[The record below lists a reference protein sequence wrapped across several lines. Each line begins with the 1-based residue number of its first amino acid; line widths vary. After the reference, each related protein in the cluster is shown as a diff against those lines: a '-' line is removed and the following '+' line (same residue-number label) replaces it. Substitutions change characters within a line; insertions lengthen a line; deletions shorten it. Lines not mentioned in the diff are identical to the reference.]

1 MSILF
6 CQELKIISNLDISD
20 RKCYTYPMEKI
31 YEITAKGNKLPQDMK
46 SYLYSLGRSVTLVKK
61 AKYGGIILNGTAV
74 TVRAQVNEGDKI
86 EIFLPKATSDGIPPM
101 DIPLN
106 VLYEDEHLLA
116 VDKPTNM
123 PTHPS
128 KGNNL
133 PTLANAV
140 MGYYG
145 GDFVFR
151 SVNRLDRDTSGVVI
165 IAKTQISASNMSSS
179 MKKGLWQKKY
189 HAIVE
194 GHPSPESGRI
204 DAPIERIEEGNIKRT
219 VRADGKRAIT
229 DYTVIEKMD
238 DSSLCEIT
246 LLTGRTHQ
254 IRVHM
259 SHIGHPLVSDFLYGT
274 KSKKEYYLRCKEI
287 TFPHPITN
295 ESLTIKA

>member
-1 MSILF
+1 MYIL
-6 CQELKIISNLDISD
+6 LDIVES
-20 RKCYTYPMEKI
+20 KWYNMSMKKI
-31 YEITAKGNKLPQDMK
+31 YEIIANDGIFPTSMK
-46 SYLYSLGRSVTLVKK
+46 AYLRGLGLSATLIKK
-61 AKYGGIILNGTAV
+61 AKFGGIFLNGSPV
-74 TVRAQVNEGDKI
+74 TVRANVCFGDRI
-86 EIFLPKATSDGIPPM
+86 EIFSEEQHSEGIEPM
-101 DIPLN
+101 DIPITI
-106 VLYEDEHLLA
+106 LYEDDDILA

-145 GDFVFR
+145 GNFVFR

-165 IAKTQISASNMSSS
+165 IAKNQMSAGALSSS
-179 MKKGLWQKKY
+179 MKKGLWEKKY
-189 HAIVE
+189 HAIIDGCPKIEE
-194 GHPSPESGRI
+194 GVI

-229 DYTVIEKMD
+229 KYKVIE
-238 DSSLCEIT
+238 SRGNCSLCEIS

-259 SHIGHPLVSDFLYGT
+259 AHIGHPLISDFLYGT
-274 KSKKEYYLRCKEI
+274 PSETEYYLRCIEI
-287 TFPHPITN
+287 KFPHPRSGEMI
-295 ESLTIKA
+295 EIKA

>member
-1 MSILF
+1 MK
-6 CQELKIISNLDISD
+6 KIFEVVASGD
-20 RKCYTYPMEKI
+20 R
-31 YEITAKGNKLPQDMK
+31 LPTDMK
-46 SYLYSLGRSVTLVKK
+46 SFLYSHGLSATLVKK
-61 AKYGGIILNGTAV
+61 AKHGGIFLNDTAV
-74 TVRAQVNEGDKI
+74 TVRATVNAGDKV
-86 EIFLPKATSDGIPPM
+86 EIYLEEKKSEGIPPM
-101 DIPLN
+101 DIPLR
-106 VLYEDEHLLA
+106 VLYEDDDILA

-165 IAKTQISASNMSSS
+165 IAKNQISASSLSSS
-179 MKKGLWQKKY
+179 MKKGLWRKKY

-194 GHPSPESGRI
+194 GCPAPKEGRI

-219 VRADGKRAIT
+219 VRPDGKRAIT
-229 DYTVIEKMD
+229 DYRVIEEYENT
-238 DSSLCEIT
+238 SLCEIS

-259 SHIGHPLVSDFLYGT
+259 AYIGHPLRSDFLYGT
-274 KSKKEYYLRCKEI
+274 EGEDEYFLRCVEI
-287 TFPHPITN
+287 SFPHPKSN
-295 ESLTIKA
+295 ETIVIRA

>member
-1 MSILF
+1 
-6 CQELKIISNLDISD
+6 
-20 RKCYTYPMEKI
+20 MEKI
-31 YEITAKGNKLPQDMK
+31 YEITAKGEKLPQDMK
-46 SYLYSLGRSVTLVKK
+46 SYLYSLGLSVTLVKK

-74 TVRAQVNEGDKI
+74 TVRAQVKEGDRI

-101 DIPLN
+101 DIPLK
-106 VLYEDEHLLA
+106 VIYEDEHLIA

-165 IAKTQISASNMSSS
+165 IAKTQISASNLSSS

-194 GHPSPESGRI
+194 GHPHPESGRI
-204 DAPIERIEEGNIKRT
+204 DAPIERIEDGNIKRT

-229 DYTVIEKMD
+229 DYSVIEKMD
-238 DSSLCEIT
+238 NSSLCEIT

-259 SHIGHPLVSDFLYGT
+259 AHIGHPLVSDFLYGT
-274 KSKKEYYLRCKEI
+274 ESDKEYYLRCKEI
-287 TFPHPITN
+287 TFPHPATN
-295 ESLTIKA
+295 EFITIKA

>member
-1 MSILF
+1 
-6 CQELKIISNLDISD
+6 
-20 RKCYTYPMEKI
+20 MEKI

-46 SYLYSLGRSVTLVKK
+46 SYLYSLGLSVTLVKK

-145 GDFVFR
+145 GNFVFR

-204 DAPIERIEEGNIKRT
+204 DAPIE
-219 VRADGKRAIT
+219 
-229 DYTVIEKMD
+229 
-238 DSSLCEIT
+238 
-246 LLTGRTHQ
+246 TH
-254 IRVHM
+254 
-259 SHIGHPLVSDFLYGT
+259 
-274 KSKKEYYLRCKEI
+274 
-287 TFPHPITN
+287 
-295 ESLTIKA
+295 